1 MKLLSVSVASA
12 LQLLACSSAYA
23 QTLAPQPV
31 ANPSAKGM
39 SSTAPDDTIVVT
51 GTRDRGRTQFDT
63 LAPVDVLSRQAI
75 GSTISND
82 LSDTLAQLLPSF
94 NVQRLPAA
102 DGQASGTRRAMQD
115 ISISNGSRS
124 LC

>member
-12 LQLLACSSAYA
+12 LQLLACSSACA

-31 ANPSAKGM
+31 VVPTADEMTAA
-39 SSTAPDDTIVVT
+39 APDDTIVVT
-51 GTRDRGRTQFDT
+51 GTRDRSRTQFDT

-82 LSDTLAQLLPSF
+82 LADTLARLCQT
-94 NVQRLPAA
+94 NVA
-102 DGQASGTRRAMQD
+102 GRAE
-115 ISISNGSRS
+115 S
-124 LC
+124 